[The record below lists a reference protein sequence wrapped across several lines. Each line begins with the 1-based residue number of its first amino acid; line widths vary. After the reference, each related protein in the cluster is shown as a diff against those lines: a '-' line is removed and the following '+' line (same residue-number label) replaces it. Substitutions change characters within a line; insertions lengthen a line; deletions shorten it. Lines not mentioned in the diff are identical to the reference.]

1 MGAIVAGLR
10 AYSKHYDAM
19 QAEQQARKAACPEP
33 ERLAPV
39 PLGIPCP
46 LDTARE
52 FLSQILWM
60 PGPALDALVLIAAAS
75 HVLDAWQTVCRV
87 LASSDQPQSGKT
99 TLLDGLRMLANAPW
113 DGTGATSYALRAR
126 FNEPEPPFI
135 LLDEISDVFGQSG
148 RRGAGNPIGLL
159 ARHGYRRTAHISMAV
174 DRTAEDVPAFAFMAF
189 GGLKTAIP
197 ADIRTRAI
205 VFKMQ
210 PCPPSVRLP
219 AASTDPEVEA
229 LARTYQANLHN
240 YVRGVLGP
248 KIRDI
253 QRRFNPPHPAFRD
266 RKDQV
271 FRALYVTALAADEAE
286 YERYLQTCELAK
298 ATGSPEPD
306 EPALD
311 WGDRALAAFK
321 ALMLDAS
328 DLPALLP
335 AQAMLRDAAE
345 YARSL
350 PGGMRFAFAAD
361 IKDWLLDA
369 CPEPLWQSLT
379 ERRIEHIMAEALGE
393 SQVITATREDGS
405 KRRARGFP
413 VAAITGAWDALELSL
428 YPPAPAAQER
438 HYGLFDDLPDDHGS
452 DGTDSET
459 QVPSDDREL
468 AGVPS

>member
-1 MGAIVAGLR
+1 MGVMYAAVRAAGKAAGNGETAR
-10 AYSKHYDAM
+10 AQY
-19 QAEQQARKAACPEP
+19 QAACPEP

-52 FLSQILWM
+52 FASQILWM
-60 PGPALDALVLIAAAS
+60 PGQALDALVLIAAAS
-75 HVLDAWQTVCRV
+75 HVLDAWQTVPRI
-87 LASSDQPQSGKT
+87 LASSDTPQAGKT
-99 TLLDGLRMLANAPW
+99 TLLDVLRMLANAPW

-159 ARHGYRRTAHISMAV
+159 ARHGYRRTAKISMAV

-205 VFKMQ
+205 VFRMQ
-210 PCPPSVRLP
+210 PVPPSVRLP

-229 LARTYQANLHN
+229 LAKTYQASLHA
-240 YVRGVLGP
+240 YVRGVLLP

-286 YERYLQTCELAK
+286 YERYLQTVELAK
-298 ATGSPEPD
+298 ANEMPEPG

-345 YARSL
+345 YVRSL
-350 PGGMRFAFAAD
+350 PEGTRFAFAAD
-361 IKDWLLDA
+361 IKDWLLEG

-393 SQVITATREDGS
+393 SQVITATRDDGS

-413 VAAITGAWDALELSL
+413 VAAITAAWDALEMSL
-428 YPPAPAAQER
+428 YPPAPTIKER
-438 HYGLFDDLPDDHGS
+438 HYGLFDDLPDDDH
-452 DGTDSET
+452 GTDSET
-459 QVPSDDREL
+459 EEVPWQGSH
-468 AGVPS
+468 

>member
-1 MGAIVAGLR
+1 MGIAVTAAR
-10 AYSKHYDAM
+10 AWSSHYDSV
-19 QAEQQARKAACPEP
+19 QAERQAQKAACPEP
-33 ERLAPV
+33 ERLPPV

-46 LDTARE
+46 LDTAQE
-52 FLSQILWM
+52 FASQILWM
-60 PGPALDALVLIAAAS
+60 PGPALDALTLVAAAS
-75 HVLDAWQTVCRV
+75 HVLDAWQTVPRI
-87 LASSDQPQSGKT
+87 LASSDGPQSGKT
-99 TLLDGLRMLANAPW
+99 TLLDVLRMLANAAW

-126 FNEPEPPFI
+126 FNEPESPFVI
-135 LLDEISDVFGQSG
+135 IDEISDVFGQSG

-159 ARHGYRRTAHISMAV
+159 ARHGYRRTAKISMAV

-210 PCPPSVRLP
+210 PCPASVRLP

-229 LARTYQANLHN
+229 LARTYRANLHA
-240 YVRGVLGP
+240 YVRGVLLP

-298 ATGSPEPD
+298 ANGMPEPA

-335 AQAMLRDAAE
+335 AQAMLRDAAG
-345 YARSL
+345 YARQL
-350 PGGMRFAFAAD
+350 PGGERFAFAAD
-361 IKDWLLDA
+361 IKDWLLDS

-393 SQVITATREDGS
+393 SQVITAARDDGS
-405 KRRARGFP
+405 RRRARGFP
-413 VAAITGAWDALELSL
+413 VAAITGAWDALEMSL
-428 YPPAPAAQER
+428 YPPAPAAAGR
-438 HYGLFDDLPDDHGS
+438 HYGLFDDLPDDHG
-452 DGTDSET
+452 TDSET
-459 QVPSDDREL
+459 QEL
-468 AGVPS
+468 AGMSS